1 MALNSNISSYLNRFV
16 EYSNPQYA
24 VMLTGD
30 WGSGK
35 THFINEWIENT
46 KKIEGKKYK
55 PMYISLYG
63 MQSIS
68 ELRNNI
74 NRQLHPILTSAFVKG
89 MKKVA
94 NGFAKTLIKCDFGEE
109 GNPVEVSYELDL
121 LPLFQT
127 DNKEIQASG
136 KILVFDDLE
145 RCHINRIELLGFI
158 NFFVEHCGCK
168 VILLCNEEKMTL
180 PSDSRTYKKIDKTED
195 TPEHWRNDAVDESIK
210 DREYV
215 EFKEKS
221 VGATFEIKTDIED
234 AISSFISEIASDPKE
249 LITKMKPF
257 LVQMLNATNNKNM
270 RIVRQCLFDFDS
282 IVKQIPLVSYQHEA
296 YVPIMR
302 KLLLDMLIVQM
313 EVKAGNKL
321 FDEPDSLVY
330 RFLPGKKSESF
341 SSLVQ
346 LYADVPNK
354 LGIEIL
360 DYDNTK
366 KIVNYIKTG
375 YYPVNDIIKILSRPK
390 DERQPW
396 EKLTYFWKITNEEFE
411 ENYKLTA
418 AKLKKRDISSLDELI
433 NIAFRLVNFEH
444 LGIQSTSK
452 TFHRDVMFCYGKLVK
467 KLDTLEKVITFRQ
480 ELIARLRYYSFE
492 EKVEKWASIVT
503 EMQNALDELIDKNK
517 SAMTMVLE
525 NLSSA
530 TLPKLRELM
539 FTQNPIDGR
548 DYTCSPMFL
557 APNPKKVVK
566 GITSL
571 SNDEL
576 SSLREIISYH
586 YQDLNISNYNDFK
599 FYEPE
604 RENVKIIVE
613 QLKRRRLSSVD
624 KYAVNMVIREFE
636 KFLNYEIVRD

>member
-1 MALNSNISSYLNRFV
+1 MAFNSNITSYLNRFI
-16 EYSNPQYA
+16 EYANPQYA

-35 THFINEWIENT
+35 THFINQWIEST

-55 PMYISLYG
+55 PIYISLYG
-63 MQSIS
+63 IQSIS

-89 MKKVA
+89 VKKVA
-94 NGFAKTLIKCDFGEE
+94 NGIAKTLIKCDFGDES
-109 GNPVEVSYELDL
+109 NPVEVSYELDL
-121 LPLFQT
+121 LPLFET
-127 DNKEIQASG
+127 DNKIIQASG
-136 KILVFDDLE
+136 KILIFDDLE

-158 NFFVEHCGCK
+158 NYFVEHCGCK

-180 PSDSRTYKKIDKTED
+180 PSDSRTYKKIGKTED
-195 TPEHWRNDAVDESIK
+195 TPEHWRNDVVDESIK

-234 AISSFISEIASDPKE
+234 AISSFISEIASDPEE
-249 LITKMKPF
+249 LITNMKPY
-257 LVQMLNATNNKNM
+257 LVQMLDATKNKNM
-270 RIVRQCLFDFDS
+270 RIVRQCLFDFNS
-282 IVKQIPLVSYQHEA
+282 IVKQIPAVSYQHEA

-321 FDEPDSLVY
+321 FDEPDLLVY
-330 RFLPGKKSESF
+330 KFLPGKKNESF

-346 LYADVPNK
+346 HYADVPGK

-375 YYPVNDIIKILSRPK
+375 YYPVNEIITILNRPK
-390 DERQPW
+390 DEKKPW
-396 EKLTYFWKITNEEFE
+396 EKLTYFWKLTNEDFE
-411 ENYKLTA
+411 KYYKLTA

-433 NIAFRLVNFEH
+433 NISFRLVNFEH
-444 LGIQSTSK
+444 LGIHCTSK
-452 TFHRDVMFCYGKLVK
+452 TFHRDVMFCYSKLVK
-467 KLDTLEKVITFRQ
+467 NLDSLEKVLTFRK
-480 ELIARLRYYSFE
+480 ELIARLQYYSFE
-492 EKVEKWASIVT
+492 DKVVKWMAIVDK
-503 EMQNALDELIDKNK
+503 MQNALCELIDKKK
-517 SAMTMVLE
+517 SSMTMVLE

-530 TLPKLRELM
+530 TLPKLKELM
-539 FTQNPIDGR
+539 YTYNPINGQ
-548 DYTCSPMFL
+548 DYSFSPMFL
-557 APNPKKVVK
+557 APNPNKVVK
-566 GITSL
+566 GIVSL

-576 SSLREIISYH
+576 SMLREIIAYH
-586 YQDLNISNYNDFK
+586 YQNLNVSNYNDFR

-604 RENVKIIVE
+604 RENVKNIVE
-613 QLKRRRLSSVD
+613 YLKRRRLSSVD
-624 KYAVNMVIREFE
+624 KYSVNMVIREFE
-636 KFLNYEIVRD
+636 KFLNYENDRV